1 MKRHPLRRRSEAGP
15 TGMRHRQRRRAGPLV
30 ALSCALALAAQ
41 AAETGHEGP
50 GHRMIWDAKGMVMG
64 ENRGDALPADCPAI
78 SEDVSLEVRVG
89 RKHAPAGF
97 VYGYSDYQWRVPPCS
112 RVSVTLVNEDE
123 VRHMWMLHGL
133 PSYIYAQ
140 GMFHLEAEG
149 RRTMTGTFIVPGD
162 DRTYLVHCDIA
173 QHTEKGLKAQLKVGE
188 GSGDLPSVP
197 GITAPRYTR
206 DAD

>member
-1 MKRHPLRRRSEAGP
+1 MS
-15 TGMRHRQRRRAGPLV
+15 HRQGRRLGTAIVL
-30 ALSCALALAAQ
+30 ACALAATAQ
-41 AAETGHEGP
+41 AADNGHHGP
-50 GHRMIWDAKGMVMG
+50 GHRMVWDAKGMAMG
-64 ENRGDALPADCPAI
+64 ENRGDTLPADCTEI
-78 SEDVSLEVRVG
+78 SQDVSLEVHVG
-89 RKHAPAGF
+89 RKYAPEGF
-97 VYGYSDYQWRVPPCS
+97 MFGYSDYQWQVPPCS

-173 QHTEKGLKAQLKVGE
+173 QHTEKGLKAQLKVGKGGE
-188 GSGDLPSVP
+188 DLPSVP
-197 GITAPRYTR
+197 GITAPRYTGAT
-206 DAD
+206 D